1 MVRSLLYLLKL
12 SLYWLIFF
20 TLYRVCFLLIY
31 PGRIPHGKLSEAL
44 FVFLYSLRLDAS
56 AIAYLIGIPFILWA
70 IQQFVKNNFLN
81 RINHYY
87 NLILISL
94 ATLLCISNI
103 AMYGE
108 WNALI
113 NYNTLFYLAAPAK
126 MFPYLTT
133 LELVGVTIGVAVVI
147 AIFVLLFRFMI
158 LMVIPH
164 STSKM
169 IYKII
174 FVPLTFPIVFFFMR
188 GGTQATPIN
197 ETFSCYSETKFF
209 NHVSV
214 NPVWHLGH
222 MTLLAIQEPDKASK
236 NNLDDF
242 FKWK

>member
-1 MVRSLLYLLKL
+1 MLRSILYLLKL

-31 PGRIPHGKLSEAL
+31 PGRIPHDKLSEAML
-44 FVFLYSLRLDAS
+44 VFFYSIRLDAS
-56 AIAYLIGIPFILWA
+56 TIAYLIGVPFILWA
-70 IQQFVKNNFLN
+70 IQQFIKNNILN
-81 RINHYY
+81 RINHFY
-87 NLILISL
+87 NLVLIS
-94 ATLLCISNI
+94 ATTVLCISNI

-133 LELVGVTIGVAVVI
+133 LELVGVFIGVAVVI
-147 AIFVLLFRFMI
+147 SIFVLLFRFMI

-169 IYKII
+169 IYKMI
-174 FVPLTFPIVFFFMR
+174 FVPVTFPILFFFMR
-188 GGTQATPIN
+188 GGTQDAPIN

-222 MTLLAIQEPDKASK
+222 MVLLAIEEPKKASE

>member
-12 SLYWLIFF
+12 ALYWLIFF
-20 TLYRVCFLLIY
+20 TLYRICFLLIY
-31 PGRIPHGKLSEAL
+31 PGRIPQGKISEAML
-44 FVFLYSLRLDAS
+44 VFLYSLRLDAS
-56 AIAYLIGIPFILWA
+56 AIAYLIGIPFILWTV
-70 IQQFVKNNFLN
+70 QQFVKNNFLN

-87 NLILISL
+87 NLLLISL

-113 NYNTLFYLAAPAK
+113 NYNTLFYLVAPAK

-133 LELVGVTIGVAVVI
+133 LELIGVAIGMAVVI

-169 IYKII
+169 LYKMIY
-174 FVPLTFPIVFFFMR
+174 VPITFPIFFLVMR

-197 ETFSCYSETKFF
+197 ETFSCYSEIKFF
-209 NHVSV
+209 NHVSI
-214 NPVWHLGH
+214 NPVWHLGYTTFYG
-222 MTLLAIQEPDKASK
+222 MEEVNK
-236 NNLDDF
+236 NQAQP
-242 FKWK
+242 